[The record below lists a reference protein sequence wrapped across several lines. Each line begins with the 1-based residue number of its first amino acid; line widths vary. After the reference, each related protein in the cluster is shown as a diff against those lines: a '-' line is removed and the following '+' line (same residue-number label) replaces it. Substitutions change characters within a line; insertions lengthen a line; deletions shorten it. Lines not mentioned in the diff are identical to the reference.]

1 MYSKSES
8 YYKVVL
14 KENLSYEILKRFI
27 DIVCSIVGIILLSP
41 IFIIVAVAIKI
52 ENPRGKVIFS
62 QIRCGKDNKT
72 FKMYKFR
79 SMVEDAEKLLNN
91 IQHLNEMDGPVFK
104 IKEDPRITNVGR
116 FIRKTSIDELPQLIN
131 ILRGDMSIVG
141 PRPPLVR
148 EVEKYNQYEMQRLI
162 VKPGLTCYWQISGR
176 NNINFEQWVE
186 MDIKYIEERNL
197 FIDIKLI
204 LKTFKVLF
212 GDKHAY

>member
-1 MYSKSES
+1 MYSKSEN
-8 YYKVVL
+8 YYKVIL

-27 DIVCSIVGIILLSP
+27 DIVCSIIGIILLSP

-52 ENPRGKVIFS
+52 ENPKGKVIFS

-131 ILRGDMSIVG
+131 ILKGDMSIVG

-148 EVEKYNQYEMQRLI
+148 EVEKYNQYEMQRLM